1 MSAKKVNP
9 VDMPAGAA
17 AGAAAGGYFVRWL
30 FDLCDEELLS
40 RLDVCV
46 REVVEAVLASDDAR
60 GELVLKLELVKRWE
74 RRVEVKPTVSRG
86 VRVEACRRRRM
97 WTDGAGVYAAD
108 PAQLG
113 LGL

>member
-1 MSAKKVNP
+1 MSVKLVP
-9 VDMPAGAA
+9 TDMPAGAA

-74 RRVEVKPTVSRG
+74 RRVEVKPTVSCG